1 MGLTLLCFLIVQTI
15 TGEMPLHFACSK
27 KWPVAAK
34 QLVFAGAD
42 MLSINDTGFTP
53 FLFAVV
59 EGFY

>member
-1 MGLTLLCFLIVQTI
+1 MFLIVQTI
-15 TGEMPLHFACSK
+15 TGETPLHFACSK